1 VNSASPTRLAVLSRH
16 DVRLQ
21 WRYGILLAYVVVT
34 AFYAA
39 LLGWGLPHLP
49 SWTLA
54 LIVFT
59 DPAAISFFFLG
70 ALMMLERAEG
80 VRNALSTTPLL
91 PGEYLFA
98 KGTTLTALAVAAC
111 GILSLF
117 ASPGGNLPLLLITV
131 ALTSVQYLGIG
142 VPIALRFRTVSG
154 YLVGSTAFLIP
165 LIAPGLLAL
174 LDPTP
179 VWLLLLPAAAQFKLM
194 LVSTGAA
201 NAGAPE
207 LLLMLG
213 VSTLAAVG
221 AVWIALRSLRREFGA
236 A

>member
-1 VNSASPTRLAVLSRH
+1 MRSQRLLVLLRH
-16 DVRLQ
+16 ELRMQ
-21 WRYGILLAYVVVT
+21 WRYGIMAAYAVVI

-39 LLGWGLPHLP
+39 LLGWQPAHLP

-80 VRNALSTTPLL
+80 VRSALSTTPMRS
-91 PGEYLFA
+91 GEYLFA
-98 KGTTLTALAVAAC
+98 KGATLTALAVLAC
-111 GILSLF
+111 AVLSCF
-117 ASPGGNLPLLLITV
+117 ESQTDLPLLLISV
-131 ALTSVQYLGIG
+131 VLTSVQYLGIG

-154 YLVGSTAFLIP
+154 YLVGSSAFLIP
-165 LIAPGLLAL
+165 LVAPGLLAL
-174 LDPTP
+174 LDPMPTA
-179 VWLLLLPAAAQFKLM
+179 LLLLPAAAQFKLM

-201 NAGAPE
+201 TAGAAE
-207 LLLMLG
+207 IALMLG
-213 VSTLAAVG
+213 VSTAAAGAAV
-221 AVWIALRSLRREFGA
+221 AIALRSLRHEFGA